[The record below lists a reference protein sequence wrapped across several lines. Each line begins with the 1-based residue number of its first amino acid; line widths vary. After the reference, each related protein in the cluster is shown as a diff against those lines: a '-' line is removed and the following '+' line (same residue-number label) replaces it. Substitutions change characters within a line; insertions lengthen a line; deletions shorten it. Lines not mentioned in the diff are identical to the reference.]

1 MKLITYLMLPIIL
14 AACSTVKHNVHSG
27 YLTNEQGEF
36 VLNPQGQCWR
46 TVEWTPDLAIAEC
59 DPFLAARKKQKDK
72 PEKEQKSEKF
82 VAEPEEKQPQEP
94 VAATEVSLAVL
105 PVNEQIVN
113 KTKSIALGLAQGSIT
128 RTEQVVAPLL
138 LSSDASFRFGDD
150 QLTSE
155 GRVMVEALGSVIL
168 HRKPQNLVVNIVGHT
183 DRVGSAQAN
192 LKLSQRRAEAVK
204 KVLVGQGIDSQ
215 QINAIGKGSAH
226 PISKAEDCHN
236 RLVKCELISCLAVDR
251 RVEVEVIGQVTNT
264 KTVTEPIK

>member
-1 MKLITYLMLPIIL
+1 MRLITYLMLPMML

-27 YLTNEQGEF
+27 YLTTEQGEF
-36 VLNPQGQCWR
+36 ILNPQGQCWR
-46 TVEWTPDLAIAEC
+46 TVEWTPDLAIAKC

-82 VAEPEEKQPQEP
+82 VAEPEESQAQEP
-94 VAATEVSLAVL
+94 VTTTEVTLEVP
-105 PVNEQIVN
+105 PVNQQTSN
-113 KTKSIALGLAQGSIT
+113 KTKSIALGTAQGSIT
-128 RTEQVVAPLL
+128 RTEQVIAPLL

-155 GRVMVEALGSVIL
+155 GRMMVEALGSVIL
-168 HRKPQNLVVNIVGHT
+168 VRKPQNLVVNIVGHT

-204 KVLVGQGIDSQ
+204 KVLVGQGIASE

-226 PISKAEDCHN
+226 PISKTEDCHN

-251 RVEVEVIGQVTNT
+251 RVEIEIIGQVMNS
-264 KTVTEPIK
+264 KTITELIK

>member
-1 MKLITYLMLPIIL
+1 MLPMML
-14 AACSTVKHNVHSG
+14 AACSTVKHNVQSG

-46 TVEWTPDLAIAEC
+46 TVEWTPDLAIVEC

-82 VAEPEEKQPQEP
+82 VAEPEEKPTQEP
-94 VAATEVSLAVL
+94 VAASEVTLAVA
-105 PVNEQIVN
+105 PNEQIVN
-113 KTKSIALGLAQGSIT
+113 KTKSIALATAQGSIT
-128 RTEQVVAPLL
+128 RTEQVIAPLL

-215 QINAIGKGSAH
+215 QINAIGKGAAH

-251 RVEVEVIGQVTNT
+251 RVEVEVIGQVLNT
-264 KTVTEPIK
+264 KTIVEPIK